1 MAMKK
6 IPVDQLRTG
15 MKFTK
20 SLFDKNLNIVLP
32 AGKQLDDYILKSLKI
47 RNVEYVETAGELID
61 EEALKSAGK
70 EDDSKKTD
78 KKKILVDK
86 DTAKYIELYKEL
98 VATLSFLYNR
108 YKTGYSFDT
117 DKMQKMSNN
126 LVSTIM
132 TEKNSNVF
140 INLVNI
146 TGKGDYLYNHAV
158 NVAILAVMLGQRIG
172 YSMVKLFNLASASLV
187 FDIGMT
193 KIPAYI
199 IEKETKLTAEE
210 FNQIKTHPIHS
221 YQIITRELNLPVEIA
236 RVGLEHQERFDG
248 SGYPRRIKSNEISE
262 MSRIISIVD
271 TYEALTKNRVYREK
285 KDSYDAMKLVLSEG
299 SKKFDPELLK
309 AFLGMMS
316 IYPVGSFVRLNTN
329 AIAKVTSS
337 DPVSPFRPTVKVI
350 YDEFGDKVEDGEV
363 IRLSKEKEV
372 YIVKAINSSQ
382 MNSDAKE

>member
-6 IPVDQLRTG
+6 IPVDQLRSG

-32 AGKQLDDYILKSLKI
+32 AGKLLDDYILKSLKI

-61 EEALKSAGK
+61 EAAVNPSTTSEEA
-70 EDDSKKTD
+70 KKLE
-78 KKKILVDK
+78 KKKIIVDK
-86 DTAKYIELYKEL
+86 DTAKYIELYKEM
-98 VATLSFLYNR
+98 VSTLSFLYNR

-117 DKMQKMSNN
+117 DKLQKMANN
-126 LVSTIM
+126 LISTMM
-132 TEKNSNVF
+132 TEKNQNVF

-158 NVAILAVMLGQRIG
+158 NVAILATLLGQKIG
-172 YSMVKLFNLASASLV
+172 YSMVKLMSLATASLV

-193 KIPAYI
+193 KIPTYI
-199 IEKETKLTAEE
+199 IEKESKLTADE

-221 YQIITRELNLPVEIA
+221 YQIITRELGLPVEIA
-236 RVGLEHQERFDG
+236 RIGLEHQERYDG
-248 SGYPRRIKSNEISE
+248 SGYPRHIKGNEISE
-262 MSRIISIVD
+262 MSRIVSIVD

-285 KDSYDAMKLVLSEG
+285 KDSYDAMKMVLGEG

-316 IYPVGSFVRLNTN
+316 IYPIGSFVRLNNN

-337 DPVSPFRPTVKVI
+337 DPVSPFRPTVKIV

-372 YIVKAINSSQ
+372 YIVKA
-382 MNSDAKE
+382 MNSTQISGDAKD